1 MTKTTTVLMVGVGGQ
16 GTILAADILAKVAH
30 KSGYKVKL
38 SEVHG
43 MAQRGGSVSTIVK
56 FGEEVFSPVTDPG
69 QVDALVA
76 FEVLEAQRSA
86 HFVKSGGSL
95 YVNDEL
101 MRPTLVAVGMQEI
114 AGDPRAE
121 LAKLNPHF
129 IPAQHIASEL
139 GSPRSS
145 NIVLLGAL
153 SNALPFSVEDWEEVI
168 AGRVPPKTRE
178 ANLAAFARG
187 RNAGIEA

>member
-1 MTKTTTVLMVGVGGQ
+1 MTVSTTVLMVGVGGQ

-30 KSGYKVKL
+30 KSGLKVKL

-69 QVDALVA
+69 AVDALVA
-76 FEVLEAQRSA
+76 FEILEAQRAA
-86 HFVKSGGSL
+86 HYVKCGGSL
-95 YVNDEL
+95 YINDEL
-101 MRPTLVAVGMQEI
+101 IRPTLVAVGMQEI
-114 AGDPRAE
+114 EGDPRE
-121 LAKLNPHF
+121 DLKGLNPHF
-129 IPAQHIASEL
+129 IPAQEIANEL

-153 SNALPFSVEDWEEVI
+153 SNALDFPLEVWIEVI
-168 AGRVPPKTRE
+168 ENRVPPKTRE
-178 ANLAAFARG
+178 ANVLAFKKG
-187 RNAGIEA
+187 REIGS